1 MEKKKQ
7 IRKRRKKGVNYIDNK
22 VFAAA
27 VREHVDGVNEDL
39 AEDKEPRQ
47 VSNYIAESFL
57 KITTGLSMAP
67 NFKDYSYREDMVMDA
82 VENCIKAINN
92 FDYDRSTR
100 TGKPNPF
107 SYFTQISYFAFL
119 RRIAKEKKQ
128 SHIKQKLIN
137 YSAPDVFANF
147 DSDQKNMGETMVGKM
162 KISNDVFWK
171 EPQVEP
177 TDGDNEGEDFEK
189 KAKRKVKD
197 GPLNDFLN

>member
-7 IRKRRKKGVNYIDNK
+7 TRKRRKKGVNYIDNK

-92 FDYDRSTR
+92 FDYDRPTR